1 MLVVRGKMDYHNP
14 MPATTASS
22 RGLEPALLSAYVVIA
37 AITVLGL
44 VVFLE
49 PGHPPRWDGLA
60 LLAAF
65 DLLVL
70 LPDRALG
77 GFKQRVPHLYL
88 AMATTLAGILIV
100 LPPVN
105 PWFAVLFF
113 VLSPEVMLRFPRQIG
128 YAWIGAFAAITVGLF
143 WFAGRGDPGLLV
155 TGLIYIAGYFFF
167 AAFATQTARAQAAQA
182 ESRRL
187 LQELQEAH
195 SRLQAYAAQAE
206 ALAVAEER
214 NRLAREMHDTL
225 GHRLTVVAVQ
235 LEAITRLAAT
245 DPERAATMARA
256 AREEVRTALTELRQ
270 TVAALRAPLE
280 ADLPLEPAL
289 HRLAAEFAAATGL
302 PVTLDLPTALPTLPA
317 THRLA
322 LYRAA
327 QEGLTNVQKHAAA
340 THVWLR
346 LNVADGWVRLSIAD
360 DGRGP
365 RADATGGFGLRGL
378 HERADYLGGTVSLHP
393 RPQGGAELV
402 MTLPLPPEVN
412 HA

>member
-1 MLVVRGKMDYHNP
+1 MTVP
-14 MPATTASS
+14 S
-22 RGLEPALLSAYVVIA
+22 RRPEPALLSSYVVIA
-37 AITVLGL
+37 VMTVLGL

-49 PGHPPRWDGLA
+49 PGQPLRWAGLG

-88 AMATTLAGILIV
+88 GTATTLAGTLIA

-113 VLSPEVMLRFPRQIG
+113 ILSPEAMLRLPRQIG
-128 YAWIGAFAAITVGLF
+128 YAWVGTFAAVTVAVFWLVGRGEPGLF
-143 WFAGRGDPGLLV
+143 FTA
-155 TGLIYIAGYFFF
+155 LIYIAGYFFF
-167 AAFATQTARAQAAQA
+167 AAFATQTALAQAAQA
-182 ESRRL
+182 ESQQL
-187 LQELQEAH
+187 LRELHEAH
-195 SRLQAYAAQAE
+195 TRLQTYAAQVE
-206 ALAVAEER
+206 TLAVAEER

-235 LEAITRLAAT
+235 LEAIIRLIVT
-245 DPERAATMARA
+245 DPERATAMARA
-256 AREEVRTALTELRQ
+256 AREEVRTALAELRQ
-270 TVAALRAPLE
+270 TVAALRTPLE

-289 HRLAAEFAAATGL
+289 RRLAAEFEMATGL
-302 PVTLDLPTALPTLPA
+302 PVTLHLPAALPALPA

-340 THVWLR
+340 TQAWLT
-346 LNVADGWVRLSIAD
+346 LTVTDGQVSLSIAD

-365 RADATGGFGLRGL
+365 ATDAVGGFGLRGL
-378 HERADYLGGTVSLHP
+378 RERADYLGGTVTLRP
-393 RPQGGAELV
+393 GPQGGTELV
-402 MTLPLPPEVN
+402 MTLPLEMN
-412 HA
+412 HG

>member
-1 MLVVRGKMDYHNP
+1 
-14 MPATTASS
+14 MPVLTPSS
-22 RGLEPALLSAYVVIA
+22 RRIEPALLSVYVVIA

-49 PGHPPRWDGLA
+49 PGRPLRWAGLA

-77 GFKQRVPHLYL
+77 GFKVRAPHLYVAL
-88 AMATTLAGILIV
+88 ATTLTSALIV
-100 LPPVN
+100 LPPAN

-113 VLSPEVMLRFPRQIG
+113 VLSPEVMLRFPRQTG
-128 YAWIGAFAAITVGLF
+128 YAWVGVFAAVTVILF
-143 WFAGRGDPGLLV
+143 WVMSGGLLGILA
-155 TGLIYIAGYFFF
+155 TALIYIAGYFFF
-167 AAFATQTARAQAAQA
+167 AAFATQTALADAAQA

-195 SRLQAYAAQAE
+195 TRLQAYAAQAE

-245 DPERAATMARA
+245 DPERAASMAAA
-256 AREEVRTALTELRQ
+256 AREEIRTALTELRQ

-289 HRLAAEFAAATGL
+289 RRLAAEFETATGL
-302 PVTLDLPTALPTLPA
+302 AVTLNLPPDLPDLPA

-340 THVWLR
+340 THVWLTLAVSTDR
-346 LNVADGWVRLSIAD
+346 VSLSVAD

-365 RADATGGFGLRGL
+365 RPNATGSGFGLHGL
-378 HERADYLGGTVSLHP
+378 RERAEYLGGSVDLRP

-402 MTLPLPPEVN
+402 MTLPLPPEVD

>member
-1 MLVVRGKMDYHNP
+1 
-14 MPATTASS
+14 MPTFTSS
-22 RGLEPALLSAYVVIA
+22 RRIEPALLSAYVVIA

-49 PGHPPRWDGLA
+49 PGRPLRWVGLG
-60 LLAAF
+60 LLVVF

-70 LPDRALG
+70 LPDQALG
-77 GFKQRVPHLYL
+77 GFKARVPHLYVAL
-88 AMATTLAGILIV
+88 ATTLAGALIV
-100 LPPVN
+100 LPPAN

-113 VLSPEVMLRFPRQIG
+113 VLSPEVMLRFPRQTG
-128 YAWIGAFAAITVGLF
+128 YAWVGVFAAVTVILF
-143 WFAGRGDPGLLV
+143 WIASGGLLGILA
-155 TGLIYIAGYFFF
+155 TALIYIAGYFFF
-167 AAFATQTARAQAAQA
+167 AAFATQTALADAAQA

-195 SRLQAYAAQAE
+195 ARLQAYAAQAE

-235 LEAITRLAAT
+235 LEAIIRLIT
-245 DPERAATMARA
+245 SDPERAASMAA
-256 AREEVRTALTELRQ
+256 TAREEIRTALAELRQ

-289 HRLAAEFAAATGL
+289 RRLATEFETATGL
-302 PVTLDLPTALPTLPA
+302 SVHLDLPAEVPSLPA

-340 THVWLR
+340 AHVWLT
-346 LNVADGWVRLSIAD
+346 LAVADGRVTLRVAD

-365 RADATGGFGLRGL
+365 RPDVTGGGFGLHGL
-378 HERADYLGGTVSLHP
+378 RERADYLGGSVDLRP

-402 MTLPLPPEVN
+402 MTLPLPPEVD

>member
-1 MLVVRGKMDYHNP
+1 

-22 RGLEPALLSAYVVIA
+22 RGPEPALLSAYVVIA

-44 VVFLE
+44 IVFLE
-49 PGHPPRWDGLA
+49 PGQPPRWAGLA

-77 GFKQRVPHLYL
+77 GFKERVPHLYL
-88 AMATTLAGILIV
+88 ALATILAGALIV
-100 LPPVN
+100 LPPIN

-128 YAWIGAFAAITVGLF
+128 YAWIGAFAAITVALF
-143 WFAGRGDPGLLV
+143 WLAGRGDLGLLV
-155 TGLIYIAGYFFF
+155 TALIYIAGYFFF
-167 AAFATQTARAQAAQA
+167 AAFATQTARAEAAQA

-187 LQELQEAH
+187 LQELREAH
-195 SRLQAYAAQAE
+195 TRLQAYTAQAE

-235 LEAITRLAAT
+235 LEAIARLAGT
-245 DPERAATMARA
+245 DPERATAMAGA
-256 AREEVRTALTELRQ
+256 ARQEVRTALAELRQ

-289 HRLAAEFAAATGL
+289 RHLAAEFETATGL
-302 PVTLDLPTALPTLPA
+302 PVTLDLPAALPALPA

-340 THVWLR
+340 THAWLR
-346 LNVADGWVRLSIAD
+346 LTVADGRVCLSIAD
-360 DGRGP
+360 NGRGP
-365 RADATGGFGLRGL
+365 RTDATGGFGLRGL
-378 HERADYLGGTVSLHP
+378 RERADYLGGTVSLHP
-393 RPQGGAELV
+393 RPQDGAELV

-412 HA
+412 HD